1 MYVKK
6 RMSLLLFAA
15 LAMVLF
21 TACGRWDFSRE
32 AAKAANEAQGETLRV
47 EFTVEQKFTNALRA
61 ALEENIQPADV
72 EKAMRADESIEPFLT
87 SGYRL
92 DVYPL
97 RADISAKDA
106 AKQLAAE
113 FVNRLA
119 GCEDK
124 GYISMVK
131 ADNGY
136 FYEAVLTYKH
146 GSSGGSSGGSTDD
159 DGGTTAATYEV
170 TINASNGGTVN
181 TKTTTITA
189 DETFEF
195 TVTPNKHFNATAKV
209 TEGNGTLTQNGNTFT
224 LSGVTSDVVIQVN
237 FEQVEFS
244 ITVTWE
250 GEGKVWCDTIE
261 RNIEKDETII
271 VNKNEYI
278 TFTFEPDTGYEV
290 KEITRIEDDESYPV
304 EDPNNTYTVNVSSD
318 EEIHV
323 VFGKQTH
330 TITVQVTGES
340 YGQVK
345 DKNGELSGTIIKLQV
360 EDGKDIYLEFDAKD
374 GCVIES
380 LVIDEDTIE
389 EFDVM
394 QAAGEGGK
402 DHKEYTFKVVDED
415 HTVHVTFKNEEET

>member
-72 EKAMRADESIEPFLT
+72 EKAMRADESIKPFLT

-136 FYEAVLTYKH
+136 FYEAVLTYRH
-146 GSSGGSSGGSTDD
+146 SSSGGAGVGGPATPESGP
-159 DGGTTAATYEV
+159 
-170 TINASNGGTVN
+170 
-181 TKTTTITA
+181 ITA
-189 DETFEF
+189 SGTFAF
-195 TVTPNKHFNATAKV
+195 TVTPEEGFKVSTVTAS
-209 TEGNGTLTQNGNTFT
+209 NGIAKEIDKEKGTWE
-224 LSGVTSDVVIQVN
+224 LSGVT
-237 FEQVEFS
+237 E
-244 ITVTWE
+244 
-250 GEGKVWCDTIE
+250 
-261 RNIEKDETII
+261 
-271 VNKNEYI
+271 
-278 TFTFEPDTGYEV
+278 
-290 KEITRIEDDESYPV
+290 
-304 EDPNNTYTVNVSSD
+304 NT
-318 EEIHV
+318 
-323 VFGKQTH
+323 
-330 TITVQVTGES
+330 TITVEFAQQTYAVTIKIDPEAGAKVVYERQVFFNNYT
-340 YGQVK
+340 
-345 DKNGELSGTIIKLQV
+345 
-360 EDGKDIYLEFDAKD
+360 
-374 GCVIES
+374 IES
-380 LVIDEDTIE
+380 IAHGSSITFSVQVSEGYEIVSVSSEQKGTTLEPTINEPYDPKYTLSDITSDDTIT
-389 EFDVM
+389 VSV
-394 QAAGEGGK
+394 QT
-402 DHKEYTFKVVDED
+402 KE
-415 HTVHVTFKNEEET
+415 

>member
-72 EKAMRADESIEPFLT
+72 EKAMRADESIKPFLT

-124 GYISMVK
+124 GHIAMVK

-136 FYEAVLTYKH
+136 FYEAVLTYRH
-146 GSSGGSSGGSTDD
+146 SSSGGGDA
-159 DGGTTAATYEV
+159 TAPTYTV
-170 TINASNGGTVN
+170 TVTVN
-181 TKTTTITA
+181 PGEGGKVDKTTDTITA
-189 DETFEF
+189 GGTFEF
-195 TVTPNKHFNATAKV
+195 TVTPNEDEGYEIADV
-209 TEGNGTLTQNGNTFT
+209 TTNNGSSVTGNKDNGKYTLNNVHADTT
-224 LSGVTSDVVIQVN
+224 
-237 FEQVEFS
+237 
-244 ITVTWE
+244 ITVTFQLKKFDITVISE
-250 GEGKVWCDTIE
+250 ENTPEDGQIDGEQGIIVAIDESGKTIDQGIVDEDGETIE
-261 RNIEKDETII
+261 GGVISTKGIIQNVTYGSSIHLLIQAQDGYEISSVTRGDTSLKGKEINGMSEYTLENITKDETI
-271 VNKNEYI
+271 
-278 TFTFEPDTGYEV
+278 EV
-290 KEITRIEDDESYPV
+290 K
-304 EDPNNTYTVNVSSD
+304 
-318 EEIHV
+318 
-323 VFGKQTH
+323 
-330 TITVQVTGES
+330 
-340 YGQVK
+340 
-345 DKNGELSGTIIKLQV
+345 
-360 EDGKDIYLEFDAKD
+360 
-374 GCVIES
+374 
-380 LVIDEDTIE
+380 
-389 EFDVM
+389 
-394 QAAGEGGK
+394 
-402 DHKEYTFKVVDED
+402 FKK
-415 HTVHVTFKNEEET
+415 TT

>member
-72 EKAMRADESIEPFLT
+72 EKAMRADESIKPFLT

-136 FYEAVLTYKH
+136 FYEAVLTYRH
-146 GSSGGSSGGSTDD
+146 GSSGGSSGGGDATAPTYTVTVKAG
-159 DGGTTAATYEV
+159 DGGTATPE
-170 TINASNGGTVN
+170 SG
-181 TKTTTITA
+181 TITA
-189 DETFEF
+189 GSTFEF
-195 TVTPNKHFNATAKV
+195 TVTPK
-209 TEGNGTLTQNGNTFT
+209 EGYEIAAVKPNNGSVNEDKENGKYT
-224 LSGVTSDVVIQVN
+224 LSNVNADTTVTVTFQLKKFN
-237 FEQVEFS
+237 
-244 ITVTWE
+244 ITVISEENTPTDGQID
-250 GEGKVWCDTIE
+250 GEQGV
-261 RNIEKDETII
+261 I
-271 VNKNEYI
+271 VAI
-278 TFTFEPDTGYEV
+278 
-290 KEITRIEDDESYPV
+290 DES
-304 EDPNNTYTVNVSSD
+304 
-318 EEIHV
+318 
-323 VFGKQTH
+323 GK
-330 TITVQVTGES
+330 TIVQGIV
-340 YGQVK
+340 
-345 DKNGELSGTIIKLQV
+345 D
-360 EDGKDIYLEFDAKD
+360 EDGKKIEDGVISTKGIIQNVTYGSSISLLIQAKD
-374 GCVIES
+374 GYEISSV
-380 LVIDEDTIE
+380 TIE
-389 EFDVM
+389 
-394 QAAGEGGK
+394 GTPLEGIEINGMS
-402 DHKEYTFKVVDED
+402 EYTLENITKAETIEVKFKE
-415 HTVHVTFKNEEET
+415 TTPPKN

>member
-146 GSSGGSSGGSTDD
+146 SSSGGDD
-159 DGGTTAATYEV
+159 ATTPTYSV
-170 TINASNGGTVN
+170 TVKPGEGGTVD
-181 TKTTTITA
+181 KTTGTITA
-189 DETFEF
+189 GGTFEF
-195 TVTPNKHFNATAKV
+195 TVTPEEAFKVSSVTPSSGSVQEIDKEKGTWELSNV
-209 TEGNGTLTQNGNTFT
+209 TE
-224 LSGVTSDVVIQVN
+224 
-237 FEQVEFS
+237 
-244 ITVTWE
+244 
-250 GEGKVWCDTIE
+250 DT
-261 RNIEKDETII
+261 
-271 VNKNEYI
+271 
-278 TFTFEPDTGYEV
+278 
-290 KEITRIEDDESYPV
+290 
-304 EDPNNTYTVNVSSD
+304 
-318 EEIHV
+318 
-323 VFGKQTH
+323 
-330 TITVQVTGES
+330 TITVKVAQQTYAVTIKIAPEAGAKVVYERQVVPNNYT
-340 YGQVK
+340 
-345 DKNGELSGTIIKLQV
+345 
-360 EDGKDIYLEFDAKD
+360 
-374 GCVIES
+374 IES
-380 LVIDEDTIE
+380 IAHGSSITFSVQASEGYEIVSVSSEQKGTTLEPTINKPYDPKYTLSDITSDDTIT
-389 EFDVM
+389 VSV
-394 QAAGEGGK
+394 QT
-402 DHKEYTFKVVDED
+402 KE
-415 HTVHVTFKNEEET
+415 

>member
-146 GSSGGSSGGSTDD
+146 SSSGSSSGGDD
-159 DGGTTAATYEV
+159 ATTPTYTVTVDAGDGGTVITPE
-170 TINASNGGTVN
+170 SD
-181 TKTTTITA
+181 TITTGS
-189 DETFEF
+189 TFEF
-195 TVTPNKHFNATAKV
+195 TVTPEEGFKVSTVTAS
-209 TEGNGTLTQNGNTFT
+209 NGIAKEIDKEKRTWE
-224 LSGVTSDVVIQVN
+224 LSGVT
-237 FEQVEFS
+237 E
-244 ITVTWE
+244 
-250 GEGKVWCDTIE
+250 
-261 RNIEKDETII
+261 
-271 VNKNEYI
+271 
-278 TFTFEPDTGYEV
+278 
-290 KEITRIEDDESYPV
+290 
-304 EDPNNTYTVNVSSD
+304 NT
-318 EEIHV
+318 
-323 VFGKQTH
+323 
-330 TITVQVTGES
+330 TITVEFAQQTYAVTIKVDPENCAIVKYGHDIFAASQTFES
-340 YGQVK
+340 IAHGSSITFSVQASEGYEIVSVSSEEK
-345 DKNGELSGTIIKLQV
+345 GELTPT
-360 EDGKDIYLEFDAKD
+360 
-374 GCVIES
+374 VIES
-380 LVIDEDTIE
+380 FDPQYTLSDIASDDTIT
-389 EFDVM
+389 VSV
-394 QAAGEGGK
+394 QT
-402 DHKEYTFKVVDED
+402 KE
-415 HTVHVTFKNEEET
+415 

>member
-72 EKAMRADESIEPFLT
+72 EKAMRADESIKPFLT

-106 AKQLAAE
+106 AEQLAAE

-146 GSSGGSSGGSTDD
+146 SSSGGSSGGGDATAPAYTVTVVPG
-159 DGGTTAATYEV
+159 DGGKV
-170 TINASNGGTVN
+170 D
-181 TKTTTITA
+181 KTTDTITA
-189 DETFEF
+189 GGTFEF
-195 TVTPNKHFNATAKV
+195 TVTPKEGFKVSSVTPSSGSVQEIDKEKGTWELSNV
-209 TEGNGTLTQNGNTFT
+209 TE
-224 LSGVTSDVVIQVN
+224 
-237 FEQVEFS
+237 
-244 ITVTWE
+244 
-250 GEGKVWCDTIE
+250 DT
-261 RNIEKDETII
+261 
-271 VNKNEYI
+271 
-278 TFTFEPDTGYEV
+278 
-290 KEITRIEDDESYPV
+290 
-304 EDPNNTYTVNVSSD
+304 
-318 EEIHV
+318 
-323 VFGKQTH
+323 
-330 TITVQVTGES
+330 TITVKFAQQTYAVTIKVDPEDCATVRYGYYIFADSQTFES
-340 YGQVK
+340 IAHGSSITFSVQASEGYEIVSVSSEQKGTTLEPTINK
-345 DKNGELSGTIIKLQV
+345 PYDPKYTLS
-360 EDGKDIYLEFDAKD
+360 DITSD
-374 GCVIES
+374 
-380 LVIDEDTIE
+380 DTIT
-389 EFDVM
+389 VSV
-394 QAAGEGGK
+394 QP
-402 DHKEYTFKVVDED
+402 KE
-415 HTVHVTFKNEEET
+415 

>member
-136 FYEAVLTYKH
+136 FYEAVLTYRH
-146 GSSGGSSGGSTDD
+146 GSSGGSSGGGDATAPAYTVTVKAG
-159 DGGTTAATYEV
+159 DGGTATPE
-170 TINASNGGTVN
+170 SG
-181 TKTTTITA
+181 TITA
-189 DETFEF
+189 GSTFEF
-195 TVTPNKHFNATAKV
+195 TVTPNENEGYEIADVTTNNGSSVPGDKENGEYTLSNVNADTTV
-209 TEGNGTLTQNGNTFT
+209 TVTFQLKKFDITVISEENTPKDEQSEGNQ
-224 LSGVTSDVVIQVN
+224 GVIVAIDEI
-237 FEQVEFS
+237 
-244 ITVTWE
+244 
-250 GEGKVWCDTIE
+250 GKTIE
-261 RNIEKDETII
+261 
-271 VNKNEYI
+271 
-278 TFTFEPDTGYEV
+278 G
-290 KEITRIEDDESYPV
+290 S
-304 EDPNNTYTVNVSSD
+304 
-318 EEIHV
+318 
-323 VFGKQTH
+323 
-330 TITVQVTGES
+330 
-340 YGQVK
+340 
-345 DKNGELSGTIIKLQV
+345 
-360 EDGKDIYLEFDAKD
+360 
-374 GCVIES
+374 
-380 LVIDEDTIE
+380 
-389 EFDVM
+389 
-394 QAAGEGGK
+394 
-402 DHKEYTFKVVDED
+402 VVDED
-415 HTVHVTFKNEEET
+415 GKKIEGGVISTKGIIQNVTYGSSISLLIQAKDGYEILKN

>member
-136 FYEAVLTYKH
+136 FYEAVLTYRH
-146 GSSGGSSGGSTDD
+146 SSSGGSSGGGDA
-159 DGGTTAATYEV
+159 TAPTYTV
-170 TINASNGGTVN
+170 TVN
-181 TKTTTITA
+181 PGEGGKVDKTTDTITA
-189 DETFEF
+189 GGTFEF
-195 TVTPNKHFNATAKV
+195 TVTPNEDEGYEIADV
-209 TEGNGTLTQNGNTFT
+209 TTNNGSVNGDKENGTYT
-224 LSGVTSDVVIQVN
+224 LSGVTA
-237 FEQVEFS
+237 
-244 ITVTWE
+244 
-250 GEGKVWCDTIE
+250 DT
-261 RNIEKDETII
+261 
-271 VNKNEYI
+271 
-278 TFTFEPDTGYEV
+278 
-290 KEITRIEDDESYPV
+290 
-304 EDPNNTYTVNVSSD
+304 
-318 EEIHV
+318 
-323 VFGKQTH
+323 
-330 TITVQVTGES
+330 TITVKFAQQTYAVTIKVDPENCATVKYGGYIFADSQTFES
-340 YGQVK
+340 IAHGSSITFSVQASEGYEIVSVSSEQKGTTLEPTINK
-345 DKNGELSGTIIKLQV
+345 PYDPKYTLS
-360 EDGKDIYLEFDAKD
+360 DITSD
-374 GCVIES
+374 
-380 LVIDEDTIE
+380 DTIT
-389 EFDVM
+389 VSV
-394 QAAGEGGK
+394 QT
-402 DHKEYTFKVVDED
+402 KE
-415 HTVHVTFKNEEET
+415 

>member
-72 EKAMRADESIEPFLT
+72 EKAMRADESIKPFLT

-146 GSSGGSSGGSTDD
+146 SSSGSSSGGSTDD

-244 ITVTWE
+244 ITV
-250 GEGKVWCDTIE
+250 
-261 RNIEKDETII
+261 
-271 VNKNEYI
+271 Y
-278 TFTFEPDTGYEV
+278 
-290 KEITRIEDDESYPV
+290 
-304 EDPNNTYTVNVSSD
+304 
-318 EEIHV
+318 
-323 VFGKQTH
+323 
-330 TITVQVTGES
+330 VTGES

-345 DKNGELSGTIIKLQV
+345 DKNGELSGTRIKLQV
-360 EDGKDIYLEFDAKD
+360 EDGEDIYLEFDAKD

-402 DHKEYTFKVVDED
+402 DHKEYTFKDVDEN

>member
-106 AKQLAAE
+106 AEQLAAE

-136 FYEAVLTYKH
+136 FYEAVLT
-146 GSSGGSSGGSTDD
+146 
-159 DGGTTAATYEV
+159 
-170 TINASNGGTVN
+170 
-181 TKTTTITA
+181 
-189 DETFEF
+189 
-195 TVTPNKHFNATAKV
+195 
-209 TEGNGTLTQNGNTFT
+209 
-224 LSGVTSDVVIQVN
+224 
-237 FEQVEFS
+237 
-244 ITVTWE
+244 
-250 GEGKVWCDTIE
+250 
-261 RNIEKDETII
+261 
-271 VNKNEYI
+271 
-278 TFTFEPDTGYEV
+278 
-290 KEITRIEDDESYPV
+290 
-304 EDPNNTYTVNVSSD
+304 
-318 EEIHV
+318 
-323 VFGKQTH
+323 
-330 TITVQVTGES
+330 
-340 YGQVK
+340 
-345 DKNGELSGTIIKLQV
+345 
-360 EDGKDIYLEFDAKD
+360 
-374 GCVIES
+374 
-380 LVIDEDTIE
+380 
-389 EFDVM
+389 
-394 QAAGEGGK
+394 
-402 DHKEYTFKVVDED
+402 
-415 HTVHVTFKNEEET
+415 

>member
-87 SGYRL
+87 SGYHL

-146 GSSGGSSGGSTDD
+146 GSSGGSSGGGDATAPIYAVTVEAG
-159 DGGTTAATYEV
+159 DGGTATPE
-170 TINASNGGTVN
+170 SG
-181 TKTTTITA
+181 TITA
-189 DETFEF
+189 GGTFAF
-195 TVTPNKHFNATAKV
+195 TVTPNKDEGYEIADV
-209 TEGNGTLTQNGNTFT
+209 TTNTPTDGQIEGEQGVIAAIDEDGRTTVIIYNEGTIK
-224 LSGVTSDVVIQVN
+224 GVTYGSDISLLIDAKKGY
-237 FEQVEFS
+237 EIDS
-244 ITVTWE
+244 VTTKD
-250 GEGKVWCDTIE
+250 GNSLIPDLTGDMPKYTLADIK
-261 RNIEKDETII
+261 KDETI
-271 VNKNEYI
+271 
-278 TFTFEPDTGYEV
+278 EV
-290 KEITRIEDDESYPV
+290 K
-304 EDPNNTYTVNVSSD
+304 
-318 EEIHV
+318 
-323 VFGKQTH
+323 F
-330 TITVQVTGES
+330 
-340 YGQVK
+340 
-345 DKNGELSGTIIKLQV
+345 
-360 EDGKDIYLEFDAKD
+360 
-374 GCVIES
+374 
-380 LVIDEDTIE
+380 
-389 EFDVM
+389 
-394 QAAGEGGK
+394 
-402 DHKEYTFKVVDED
+402 KEKT
-415 HTVHVTFKNEEET
+415 T

>member
-146 GSSGGSSGGSTDD
+146 SSSGGSSGGGDA
-159 DGGTTAATYEV
+159 TAPTYTV
-170 TINASNGGTVN
+170 TVN
-181 TKTTTITA
+181 PGEGGKVDKTTDTITA
-189 DETFEF
+189 GGTFAF
-195 TVTPNKHFNATAKV
+195 TVTPEKGYEIADVKPKNGSVNEDKENEKYTLSNVNADTTVTVTFQLKKFDITV
-209 TEGNGTLTQNGNTFT
+209 INTPTGGDTEGKQ
-224 LSGVTSDVVIQVN
+224 GVIVAIDEIGKTID
-237 FEQVEFS
+237 
-244 ITVTWE
+244 E
-250 GEGKVWCDTIE
+250 G
-261 RNIEKDETII
+261 I
-271 VNKNEYI
+271 V
-278 TFTFEPDTGYEV
+278 D
-290 KEITRIEDDESYPV
+290 
-304 EDPNNTYTVNVSSD
+304 
-318 EEIHV
+318 
-323 VFGKQTH
+323 
-330 TITVQVTGES
+330 
-340 YGQVK
+340 
-345 DKNGELSGTIIKLQV
+345 
-360 EDGKDIYLEFDAKD
+360 EDGKKIEGGVISTKGIIQDVTYGSSISLLIQANDGYEISSVTRGGASLEGK
-374 GCVIES
+374 ES
-380 LVIDEDTIE
+380 NGMSEYTLENITKAETIE
-389 EFDVM
+389 VKF
-394 QAAGEGGK
+394 
-402 DHKEYTFKVVDED
+402 KET
-415 HTVHVTFKNEEET
+415 TPPKN

>member
-72 EKAMRADESIEPFLT
+72 EKAMRADESIKPFLT

-136 FYEAVLTYKH
+136 FYEAVLTYRH
-146 GSSGGSSGGSTDD
+146 SSSGGGDATAPTYTVTVKAG
-159 DGGTTAATYEV
+159 DGGTATPE
-170 TINASNGGTVN
+170 SG
-181 TKTTTITA
+181 TITA
-189 DETFEF
+189 GSTFEF
-195 TVTPNKHFNATAKV
+195 TVTPEEGFKVSSVTPSSGSVQEIDKEKGTWELSNV
-209 TEGNGTLTQNGNTFT
+209 TE
-224 LSGVTSDVVIQVN
+224 
-237 FEQVEFS
+237 
-244 ITVTWE
+244 
-250 GEGKVWCDTIE
+250 DT
-261 RNIEKDETII
+261 
-271 VNKNEYI
+271 
-278 TFTFEPDTGYEV
+278 
-290 KEITRIEDDESYPV
+290 
-304 EDPNNTYTVNVSSD
+304 
-318 EEIHV
+318 
-323 VFGKQTH
+323 
-330 TITVQVTGES
+330 TITVKFAQQTYAVTIKVDPEDCATVRYGYYIFADSQTFESIAHGSSITFSVQASEGES
-340 YGQVK
+340 VSVFSEEK
-345 DKNGELSGTIIKLQV
+345 GELTPTFIGSFDPQYTLS
-360 EDGKDIYLEFDAKD
+360 DITSD
-374 GCVIES
+374 
-380 LVIDEDTIE
+380 DTIT
-389 EFDVM
+389 VSV
-394 QAAGEGGK
+394 QT
-402 DHKEYTFKVVDED
+402 KE
-415 HTVHVTFKNEEET
+415 

>member
-146 GSSGGSSGGSTDD
+146 SSSGGDD
-159 DGGTTAATYEV
+159 ATTPTYIV
-170 TINASNGGTVN
+170 TVEAGNGGTA
-181 TKTTTITA
+181 TPESGTITA
-189 DETFEF
+189 GGTFEF
-195 TVTPNKHFNATAKV
+195 TVTPEKGYEIADVKPKNGSVNEDKENGKYTLSNVNADTTVTVTFQLKKFDITV
-209 TEGNGTLTQNGNTFT
+209 INTPTGGDTEGKQ
-224 LSGVTSDVVIQVN
+224 GVIVAIDEIGKTID
-237 FEQVEFS
+237 
-244 ITVTWE
+244 E
-250 GEGKVWCDTIE
+250 G
-261 RNIEKDETII
+261 I
-271 VNKNEYI
+271 V
-278 TFTFEPDTGYEV
+278 D
-290 KEITRIEDDESYPV
+290 
-304 EDPNNTYTVNVSSD
+304 
-318 EEIHV
+318 
-323 VFGKQTH
+323 
-330 TITVQVTGES
+330 
-340 YGQVK
+340 
-345 DKNGELSGTIIKLQV
+345 
-360 EDGKDIYLEFDAKD
+360 EDGKKIE
-374 GCVIES
+374 GGVISTKGIIQDVTYGNSIS
-380 LVIDEDTIE
+380 LVIQAQSGYQIDSVTTEDGTPLTRDPTGEHPKYTLENITKAETIE
-389 EFDVM
+389 V
-394 QAAGEGGK
+394 K
-402 DHKEYTFKVVDED
+402 FKK
-415 HTVHVTFKNEEET
+415 TT

>member
-106 AKQLAAE
+106 AEQLAAE

-146 GSSGGSSGGSTDD
+146 GSSGSSSGGDD
-159 DGGTTAATYEV
+159 ATTTTYTVTVEARDGGTATPE
-170 TINASNGGTVN
+170 SGP
-181 TKTTTITA
+181 ITA
-189 DETFEF
+189 GGTFEF
-195 TVTPNKHFNATAKV
+195 TVTPEKGFKVSSVTPSSGSVQEIDKEKGTWELSNV
-209 TEGNGTLTQNGNTFT
+209 TENT
-224 LSGVTSDVVIQVN
+224 
-237 FEQVEFS
+237 
-244 ITVTWE
+244 
-250 GEGKVWCDTIE
+250 
-261 RNIEKDETII
+261 
-271 VNKNEYI
+271 
-278 TFTFEPDTGYEV
+278 
-290 KEITRIEDDESYPV
+290 
-304 EDPNNTYTVNVSSD
+304 
-318 EEIHV
+318 
-323 VFGKQTH
+323 
-330 TITVQVTGES
+330 TITVKFAQQTYAVTIKVDPEDRATVRYGYDIFADSQTFES
-340 YGQVK
+340 IAHGSSITFSVQASEGYEIVSVSSEEK
-345 DKNGELSGTIIKLQV
+345 GELTPTVIGSFDPQYTLS
-360 EDGKDIYLEFDAKD
+360 DIASD
-374 GCVIES
+374 
-380 LVIDEDTIE
+380 DTIT
-389 EFDVM
+389 VSV
-394 QAAGEGGK
+394 QT
-402 DHKEYTFKVVDED
+402 KE
-415 HTVHVTFKNEEET
+415 